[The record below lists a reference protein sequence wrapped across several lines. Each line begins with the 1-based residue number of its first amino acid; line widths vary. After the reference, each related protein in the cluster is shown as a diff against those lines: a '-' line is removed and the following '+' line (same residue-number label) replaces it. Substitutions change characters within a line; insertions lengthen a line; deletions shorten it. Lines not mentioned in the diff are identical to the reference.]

1 MTAVS
6 LCAIIGP
13 AIALDDTSKKYNL
26 ISQVIQIWNELNFLQ
41 YDLYQLDI

>member
-1 MTAVS
+1 MVVD
-6 LCAIIGP
+6 LNAIIAC